1 MTLTSHGLANRPGE
15 PYPATFQKKHEQLK
29 KVGHSCP
36 TFFADRWA
44 WSAHPPFSKVDRR
57 GIEPRFPACKAGV
70 VPLDQQPV
78 LIFEY
83 AQVIEVGVEPTNS
96 PRSQRDR
103 FTGLRTRSISSG
115 SRGRTWRVK
124 LMRLD

>member
-1 MTLTSHGLANRPGE
+1 M
-15 PYPATFQKKHEQLK
+15 
-29 KVGHSCP
+29 
-36 TFFADRWA
+36 
-44 WSAHPPFSKVDRR
+44 
-57 GIEPRFPACKAGV
+57 
-70 VPLDQQPV
+70 DQQPV

>member
-15 PYPATFQKKHEQLK
+15 PYPATFQKNMNNSKRL
-29 KVGHSCP
+29 G
-36 TFFADRWA
+36 TLTRRFFADRWA